1 MRKRVRRQSY
11 VDRALDQRARAHA
24 TANRVTDSS
33 VTEAALTKYL
43 ENSVDEDLIVRRLDG
58 VVRAVQ
64 SLEHDL
70 EVLTASF
77 AVFARFNFF
86 SVPRPTPDDQER
98 VSSTYKLFLRS
109 VSQRLHGGLRLAR
122 EVRDVDSPRPPRPG
136 SSAVGGSREGE
147 RSE

>member
-11 VDRALDQRARAHA
+11 IDRDLEQRARAHA

-33 VTEAALTKYL
+33 VTEAALIKYL
-43 ENSVDEDLIVRRLDG
+43 DAPIDEDLIIRRLDG

-64 SLEHDL
+64 NLEHDL
-70 EVLTASF
+70 EVLTAAF

-86 SVPRPTPDDQER
+86 SVPRLTPEDQER
-98 VSSTYKLFLRS
+98 VASTYKLFLKS
-109 VSQRLHGGLRLAR
+109 ISQRLRGGSRLAR
-122 EVRDVDSPRPPRPG
+122 EVRDVESPVPPRPG
-136 SSAVGGSREGE
+136 AAAAGGGREGG